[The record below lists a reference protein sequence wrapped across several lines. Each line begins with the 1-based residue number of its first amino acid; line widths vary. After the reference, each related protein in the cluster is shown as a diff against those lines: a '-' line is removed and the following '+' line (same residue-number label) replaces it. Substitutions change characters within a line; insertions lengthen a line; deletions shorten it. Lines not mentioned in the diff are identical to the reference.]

1 MYTIIW
7 HFSFSKLNVSLT
19 LALKTSAVGPE
30 EIEFKKKEKQK
41 QEKKRHM
48 IYPELS
54 KVHFSCT
61 PEEISEEAATIKNL
75 VRWFRP
81 SGYRDTATFM
91 GATDIVCQHTHT
103 HTHRLSLTHPYS
115 LHLYHFFLGISQ
127 QTAGGHLCDC
137 FVGESSTVGS
147 GPKLPALTGLSHTSS
162 ISPHSVL
169 PRGVALI
176 SCCTIHLT
184 CFLRTA
190 AALFHSSQ
198 NL

>member
-1 MYTIIW
+1 MRKQRLLKIW
-7 HFSFSKLNVSLT
+7 NDDSDP
-19 LALKTSAVGPE
+19 VGTGT
-30 EIEFKKKEKQK
+30 Q
-41 QEKKRHM
+41 
-48 IYPELS
+48 
-54 KVHFSCT
+54 
-61 PEEISEEAATIKNL
+61 
-75 VRWFRP
+75 RP
-81 SGYRDTATFM
+81 SWAPQTSS
-91 GATDIVCQHTHT
+91 VSTHI
-103 HTHRLSLTHPYS
+103 HTHRLSLTNPYS

-147 GPKLPALTGLSHTSS
+147 GPKLPALTGLPHTSS